1 MMLITG
7 ISVGR
12 LGACTLCF
20 AFIRHLPD
28 RCRSSINQRLGRP
41 IIDRSRA
48 SSINQRSIGLSDQS
62 LIDRWSMVDRC
73 RSHRPADRWLSL
85 ENGANLEAE
94 DKDGKTPLVR
104 AAGYGYERIVNLLI
118 EKGANIES
126 KDNVHNQTPLLWA
139 VMGNHMIVTKM
150 LLENGANLV
159 AEENEGY
166 TALVLATSHDYEM
179 IVDLLI

>member
-1 MMLITG
+1 MMLTTG

-12 LGACTLCF
+12 LGACTLHSF

-48 SSINQRSIGLSDQS
+48 LSINQRSIGLSDRS

-85 ENGANLEAE
+85 V
-94 DKDGKTPLVR
+94 DSTPFRKHGRKAYVR
-104 AAGYGYERIVNLLI
+104 GYMHGF
-118 EKGANIES
+118 
-126 KDNVHNQTPLLWA
+126 
-139 VMGNHMIVTKM
+139 VTK
-150 LLENGANLV
+150 
-159 AEENEGY
+159 
-166 TALVLATSHDYEM
+166 
-179 IVDLLI
+179 